1 MYVNEANRN
10 GKDRGKK
17 ESICKEN
24 NVWCFFFF
32 LIRKGMK
39 DIFC

>member
-24 NVWCFFFF
+24 NVCGFF
-32 LIRKGMK
+32 LIRKV
-39 DIFC
+39 